1 MREPVDPMRTDD
13 DQELDGSVTRR
24 LNGQGQRYTVQRRAL
39 VRLLR
44 ATDRPLTIRELLERA
59 TDLPLSSVYRNLVV
73 LQDAGVVRRLVMG
86 TGSAAYELTE
96 DLTEHHHHLIC
107 TNCGSVEDLPASS
120 TLERTVRTAASGLA
134 TRRGFRV
141 RSHRVDILG
150 LCRQCA

>member
-1 MREPVDPMRTDD
+1 MDPTRVGE
-13 DQELDGSVTRR
+13 DQDLDRAVARR
-24 LNGQGQRYTVQRRAL
+24 LSEQGQRYTPQRRAL

-44 ATDRPLTIRELLERA
+44 GADRPLAIRELLRRA
-59 TDLPLSSVYRNLVV
+59 TELPMSSVYRNLVI
-73 LQDAGVVRRLVMG
+73 LEQAGVAHRLVTG
-86 TGSAAYELTE
+86 PGSATYELAE